1 VPGASAATPRC
12 FGAAARDPER
22 KCTNPALRLKVTPS
36 PYDAPLVRSSPCAP
50 QPVEGLVAPC
60 PFGTTNPSPN
70 GSFALF
76 GDSHASQWRPA
87 LEQLGRRQRLRGVQ
101 LVRNGCSLTTV
112 PLPHPEPNRT
122 NCANWKAQAIDWL
135 ARHPEVT
142 TVFLAH
148 KTPTVDPFAPDQ
160 AAWFEARVQ
169 GNVDAWQWLPAS
181 VQRVYVMRDNPS
193 VRTGTMDCVDRA
205 VAKRR
210 APGKAC
216 AVPRTW
222 ALPPDP
228 AVEAVKRAG
237 PRFQLIDLTPFF
249 CDTRKCYPVVGGVL
263 VHKDVNHVTRRFAE
277 TLSPYIARALAL
289 GA

>member
-1 VPGASAATPRC
+1 VSSASAATPRC

-22 KCTNPALRLKVTPS
+22 RCTNPKLRLKVTPS
-36 PYDAPLVRSSPCAP
+36 TYDAPLVRSSPCAP
-50 QPVEGLVAPC
+50 LPEEGLVAPC
-60 PFGTTNPSPN
+60 AFGDAK
-70 GSFALF
+70 GQGHIALF

-87 LEQLGRRQRLRGVQ
+87 LQKLALRQRLRGVQ

-112 PLPHPEPNRT
+112 ALPHPEPNRT
-122 NCANWKAQAIDWL
+122 NCANWKLQAVDWL

-148 KTPTVDPFAPDQ
+148 KTPTVDPFVADQ
-160 AAWFEARVQ
+160 AAWFEAHVQ
-169 GNVDAWQWLPAS
+169 GNVDAWQGLPAS
-181 VQRVYVMRDNPS
+181 VQHVYVMRDNPS
-193 VRTGTMDCVDRA
+193 VRTGTMACVDRA

-216 AVPRTW
+216 AVPRAW

-237 PRFQLIDLTPFF
+237 PRFQLVDLTPFF
-249 CDTRKCYPVVGGVL
+249 CDAASCYPVVGGVL

-277 TLSPYIARALAL
+277 TLSPYLARALVG